1 MLKNKQY
8 YLILPKNILTF
19 EAIEEVIREQETY
32 NKKFKS
38 IFSRS
43 IYILKNFNQ
52 SYLPESVYIDIK
64 KSYFYKLNKLKNFKN
79 NYLNYNVN
87 NLDNFNIIISNN
99 KQFIKWVTLKLVEI
113 ENSSINLKNDNK
125 LNYNGLIGNY
135 DIKN

>member
-1 MLKNKQY
+1 MLKDKQY

-32 NKKFKS
+32 NKKFKG

>member
-32 NKKFKS
+32 NKKFKG

-43 IYILKNFNQ
+43 LYILKNFNQ

-64 KSYFYKLNKLKNFKN
+64 N
-79 NYLNYNVN
+79 
-87 NLDNFNIIISNN
+87 
-99 KQFIKWVTLKLVEI
+99 
-113 ENSSINLKNDNK
+113 
-125 LNYNGLIGNY
+125 
-135 DIKN
+135 

>member
-32 NKKFKS
+32 NKKFKG